1 MLFSIIVPIYKVE
14 KYLEE
19 CIQSVLTQD
28 FSDYEL
34 ILVDDGSPDGC
45 PEIIDRYAQKDSRIR
60 VIHKKNEG
68 LTRARNS
75 GLLIAGGDYIVN
87 LDGDDRLMPHMLA
100 HVAAKLL
107 ETHADVCLFGYAT
120 EENGKLTLRIP
131 DFPDGVYAGDRR
143 SGLYQRMIYD
153 DRKPFFTFGL
163 APSVWTRVVRREL
176 FSDVRFQINPLL
188 YLGEDFATTL
198 PIMLRA
204 ERIVCLAEP
213 LYAYR
218 ILPGSV
224 SHRFY
229 RNEMRDMALML
240 RDFEKLGAACGQ
252 YGIRKQLGAY
262 MVYVLFHYACALC
275 RNAADYRE
283 YISGI
288 RAVEPIIF
296 SYIHAWSGKK
306 SGKRAAVMTMAV
318 KHKMWRMIWAYARRG
333 RVTADEK

>member
-1 MLFSIIVPIYKVE
+1 MLFSVIVPIYRVE

-28 FSDYEL
+28 FLDYEL

-45 PEIIDRYAQKDSRIR
+45 PEIVDRYAQTDSRIR
-60 VIHKKNEG
+60 VIHKQNEG

-75 GLLIAGGDYIVN
+75 GLLVAGGDYVVN

-100 HVAAKLL
+100 RVAETLQK
-107 ETHADVCLFGYAT
+107 THADVCLFGYAD
-120 EENGKLTLRIP
+120 EENGKLTPKLP
-131 DFPDGVYAGDRR
+131 DFPAGVYEGERK
-143 SGLYQRMIYD
+143 SILYQRMIYD

-163 APSVWTRVVRREL
+163 VPSVWTRVVRREL
-176 FSDVRFQINPLL
+176 FSDVRFRIHPLL

-204 ERIVCLAEP
+204 ERIVCLAES

-218 ILPGSV
+218 ILPGSA
-224 SHRFY
+224 SHKFY

-240 RDFEKLGAACGQ
+240 RDFEKLGAACEQ
-252 YGIRKQLGAY
+252 YGIREQLGAY
-262 MVYVLFHYACALC
+262 MAYVLFQYACALC
-275 RNAADYRE
+275 RNAADYRA

-288 RAVEPIIF
+288 RAVDPIIF
-296 SYIHAWSGKK
+296 SYIRAWNSKK
-306 SGKRAAVMTMAV
+306 SGKRASVMTVAV
-318 KHKMWRMIWAYARRG
+318 KHKMWRMIWVYARRG
-333 RVTADEK
+333 RVDEK